1 MKYEIFCFHFYEYNM
16 ARRRRWKKIAGGSR
30 SRNIGASQ
38 GGYSVNQPS
47 VTAVSLLLP
56 LGARGKSYSNEIWQ
70 FFRKFR
76 NSKNELTQF
85 TNRRKPAWAHRRQPE
100 CLFSFGQY
108 GFSVLKCIYCNADS
122 SNLFVERPSPL
133 LLRDLF
139 FAPEPRELIV
149 GNFVFDPGAPEPWL
163 LLLSLLFVVS
173 KKETTRKNK

>member
-1 MKYEIFCFHFYEYNM
+1 MRFFVFIFMNM

-70 FFRKFR
+70 FSRKFC

-85 TNRRKPAWAHRRQPE
+85 SNRRKPEWAHRRQPE
-100 CLFSFGQY
+100 CLFSFGQN
-108 GFSVLKCIYCNADS
+108 GFSVLKCIYCVVLAMQI
-122 SNLFVERPSPL
+122 PAIC
-133 LLRDLF
+133 LLRDHHHYY
-139 FAPEPRELIV
+139 
-149 GNFVFDPGAPEPWL
+149 
-163 LLLSLLFVVS
+163 
-173 KKETTRKNK
+173 